1 MKVFVDTNVFIDYIC
16 KREQFFV
23 PAKGVIAACILE
35 EYEII
40 ISSLT
45 IVNTLYI
52 GRKYGTEVLKSKLL
66 AFSNNIVVA
75 DLPASLVLEALNSD
89 WKDYED
95 SLQYATAM
103 QREAN
108 CIVTRNK
115 KDFEKTQIPVYT
127 PDEFLAT
134 LVVKE

>member
-1 MKVFVDTNVFIDYIC
+1 M
-16 KREQFFV
+16 
-23 PAKGVIAACILE
+23 
-35 EYEII
+35 
-40 ISSLT
+40 
-45 IVNTLYI
+45 
-52 GRKYGTEVLKSKLL
+52 LKDKLL
-66 AFSNNIVVA
+66 AFSNNITVA
-75 DLPASLVLEALNSD
+75 DLLASSVLEALKND
-89 WKDYED
+89 WNDYED

-115 KDFEKTQIPVYT
+115 KDFEKAQIPVYL